1 MVQIIAG
8 EKGKGKT
15 KLLLDTANESVKTAH
30 GSIVYIDKSTKHMY
44 ELNRNIRLINLFEY
58 PVHSYEAF
66 MGFIGGI
73 ISQDH
78 DLEIVYLDSFLKL
91 SHLSAEEISQAVLD
105 LGKLGEKF
113 GLRFVLSVSEDI
125 SNIPEDVHEYIVH
138 SL

>member
-15 KLLLDTANESVKTAH
+15 RLLLDTANESVKTAH

-91 SHLSAEEISQAVLD
+91 AHLSAEEITQAVED
-105 LGKLGEKF
+105 LGKLGDKF

-125 SNIPEDVHEYIVH
+125 TNIPEDVRQYVIH